1 MDDFNLT
8 SLSESRNE
16 WVSRLMNTMTP
27 YIVDGFKEI
36 FTESYKL
43 CVENNEDEK
52 YLMTFQN
59 FISRIPKWNDE
70 LISNEVSRIVE
81 NSSCGYLEDLIT
93 CVHIIQLKALTCIRV
108 GQKQKKV
115 DIDIPKLKDFVHKVY
130 ILVARK
136 LYTNIYLFEKEIAP
150 LQIQKNG
157 REFELIV
164 KDSIVNAVRESIP
177 VEQILRSYLDET
189 TEEDVE
195 VEETIEEE
203 KKPIVSDDKTI
214 TREVTEIISK
224 NPENSGITLKT
235 NDNLVIS
242 KDSTPIKLDT
252 ELIGGEKDSLA
263 SSGSVASADD
273 SGKKNI
279 AISFNDVDRAVSP
292 TGQEESIS
300 APKTV
305 ERLEKIAA
313 DAAERRKLEEMEDL
327 DDEGERLTIGEPI
340 KLDNLVENIGTP
352 SNPTPQVKLDGVEV
366 LV

>member
-1 MDDFNLT
+1 MDDFNVT
-8 SLSESRNE
+8 SLQESRNE
-16 WVSRLMNTMTP
+16 WVSRLINIISP
-27 YIVDGFKEI
+27 FILDGFKSI
-36 FTESYKL
+36 YTEAYKM
-43 CVENNEDEK
+43 CMEADEEEK

-70 LISNEVSRIVE
+70 LITNEVSRIVE

-164 KDSIVNAVRESIP
+164 KDAIVNAVRESIP

-242 KDSTPIKLDT
+242 KDTTPIKLDT
-252 ELIGGEKDSLA
+252 ELIGGEKDT
-263 SSGSVASADD
+263 SSSNDSVVSNDD
-273 SGKKNI
+273 SKKNI

-305 ERLEKIAA
+305 ERLEKIAS

-327 DDEGERLTIGEPI
+327 DDEGDRLTIGDPI

-352 SNPTPQVKLDGVEV
+352 VNPTPPVKLDGVEV